1 MKTLKLFTLFILA
14 FFFAGSVSAQ
24 TADEIIGKY
33 LDAIGGKDKLSKIT
47 SLYVESTIDVMGSQ
61 GTIKSTTL
69 NGKGMRQDIDI
80 MGSVITSCYT
90 DKGGWSVNPMAGSTT
105 AEPMPETQ
113 YNSGKDGIFIGGQLI
128 NYAEKGYKAE
138 LIGNETVAN
147 VNAFKIKITQ
157 PDSSSAVY
165 YFDPN
170 TYYMIRSV
178 QQAEMQG
185 QMSDNIITFSDY
197 KQTDGLTMPY
207 KLEMDMAG
215 GQFLMEMIITKA
227 ELNVPVE
234 ESIFA
239 LPQ

>member
-1 MKTLKLFTLFILA
+1 MKTLKSFALLILA
-14 FFFAGSVSAQ
+14 FLFAGSVAAQ

-33 LDAIGGKDKLSKIT
+33 LDAMGGKDKLSKIT

-90 DKGGWSVNPMAGSTT
+90 DKGGWSINPMMGSTT
-105 AEPMPETQ
+105 AEPMPDVQ
-113 YNSGKDGIFIGGQLI
+113 YKSGKDGIFIGGQLI
-128 NYAEKGYKAE
+128 NYVEKGYKAE

-157 PDSSSAVY
+157 PDSSSALY
-165 YFDPN
+165 YFDPS
-170 TYYMIRSV
+170 TFQMIRSV

-185 QMSDNIITFSDY
+185 QMADNILTFSDF
-197 KQTDGLTMPY
+197 KQQDGYTMPY
-207 KLEMDMAG
+207 KIDMDMAG
-215 GQFLMEMIITKA
+215 GQFTMQMAVTKVDM
-227 ELNVPVE
+227 NIPVDE
-234 ESIFA
+234 AIFA
-239 LPQ
+239 MPQ